1 MNVADTLSIAQETLR
16 KWQSDYDYTSGLSP
30 ITEKELS
37 DNGLAPIND
46 LPTSPEGSSFIGDIF
61 SWLGNLGP
69 VFWIIVLVLL
79 LALVAWWV
87 MRHTDWHK
95 KKADE
100 EENNDDEVVDNIYE
114 IDDYA
119 TPIDEAVARGDWA
132 EALRLVYLS
141 TLRRLDDEGR
151 IRWQKYKTPMDYVSE
166 ADSESL
172 RLLTLHYLLVRFG
185 HYPADESLY
194 QQALLLRD
202 EIEKGGH
209 HA

>member
-1 MNVADTLSIAQETLR
+1 MNASDTLSIAQETLR

-30 ITEKELS
+30 ADMS
-37 DNGLAPIND
+37 DNDLAIND
-46 LPTSPEGSSFIGDIF
+46 LPTSSEGSSFLGDIF
-61 SWLGNLGP
+61 AWLGNLGTT
-69 VFWIIVLVLL
+69 FWVIILVLL
-79 LALVAWWV
+79 LAIVAWWV
-87 MRHTDWHK
+87 MRHMEWHK
-95 KKADE
+95 KKAGE
-100 EENNDDEVVDNIYE
+100 DDEDDDELVDNIYE

-132 EALRLVYLS
+132 EAVRLVYLA
-141 TLRRLDDEGR
+141 TLRRLDDDGR
-151 IRWQKYKTPMDYVSE
+151 IHWEKYKTPMEYVDE

-194 QQALLLRD
+194 REMERLRE
-202 EIEKGGH
+202 EIVKGGD

>member
-30 ITEKELS
+30 TDPS
-37 DNGLAPIND
+37 DNYFAPDND
-46 LPTSPEGSSFIGDIF
+46 LPTSPEGSSFLGDVF
-61 SWLGNLGP
+61 SWLGNLGT
-69 VFWIIVLVLL
+69 VFWIIILILL

-87 MRHTDWHK
+87 MRHSDWHK
-95 KKADE
+95 KKAGE
-100 EENNDDEVVDNIYE
+100 EEDDDDEVVDNIYE

-132 EALRLVYLS
+132 EALRLVYLA
-141 TLRRLDDEGR
+141 TLRRLDDDGR
-151 IRWQKYKTPMDYVSE
+151 IHWEKYKTPMDYVAE

-194 QQALLLRD
+194 HQALHLRD
-202 EIEKGGH
+202 EIEKGGQ